1 MQFSKKKL
9 LSLIQENLNEMP
21 MDFDSQDRPDQG
33 VQDNLA
39 AGETPLKKIPFPQTG
54 DEPNKNFQEL
64 LASERYRQVVAK
76 MRQYTG
82 VNTPIRG
89 MQGLSPL
96 MQQMMGAHNQI
107 LQFEQNHRRE
117 LEALA
122 VELVM
127 KELGIPE
134 GSVQYDA
141 RIIGMGEFNPED
153 FNHDQ
158 EGEEEQGG
166 EEEGG
171 EQEMNFGNEIEI
183 VNDLEKLD
191 LEKAKRRFINT
202 IIQGASK
209 RGHYMYHYVEDRVRQ
224 IVGNDRIIGL
234 YGIMMSVNDAL
245 YWQLPDETMKAM
257 GNGGNI
263 AGREDVDRQ
272 TDPPT
277 VKARAVNFPV
287 LIHEL
292 IKGTLELVALHGR
305 NRDEEGNEE
314 DFTDIEDSEDTL
326 EKEMWD
332 LRLGPAIWDRIR
344 STFPED
350 VLTDETKGIIQLMV
364 FQHIFKKPAKE
375 FLVFMKEVVS
385 KSENGNRLME
395 TLVRAIEEDINNYDY
410 EQTMSEF
417 DEDLT
422 DITDETDNDELKDF
436 ILGIPGISLSNDND
450 DEGDDDDDLFRELGL
465 DRPTK

>member
-33 VQDNLA
+33 VQDDLA
-39 AGETPLKKIPFPQTG
+39 AGETPLQKIPFPETG

-64 LASERYRQVVAK
+64 LASERYKQVVAK

-82 VNTPIRG
+82 TNATIRG
-89 MQGLSPL
+89 TQGMSPL
-96 MQQMMGAHNQI
+96 MQQMMSAHNQI

-117 LEALA
+117 LEQLA

-158 EGEEEQGG
+158 EGEEEGG

-171 EQEMNFGNEIEI
+171 EEEMNFGNEIEI

-209 RGHYMYHYVEDRVRQ
+209 RGHYMYHYAEERIGQ
-224 IVGNDRIIGL
+224 IVGNDRLVGL

-245 YWQLPDETMKAM
+245 YWQLPNDTMKAM
-257 GNGGNI
+257 GQGGNI

-292 IKGTLELVALHGR
+292 IKGTMEILGTQGLPDDPKQAEMVMAS
-305 NRDEEGNEE
+305 
-314 DFTDIEDSEDTL
+314 TDSLSSEI
-326 EKEMWD
+326 WD
-332 LRLGPAIWDRIR
+332 LRIGPILWEKFLAAY
-344 STFPED
+344 PE
-350 VLTDETKGIIQLMV
+350 QL
-364 FQHIFKKPAKE
+364 
-375 FLVFMKEVVS
+375 
-385 KSENGNRLME
+385 
-395 TLVRAIEEDINNYDY
+395 
-410 EQTMSEF
+410 F
-417 DEDLT
+417 DEDKKFIQNYLFARFSALSADEFFKLAKMILRGDAKAT
-422 DITDETDNDELKDF
+422 SILDRMVKEIVEHLNEEHSDDDEDYGTDED
-436 ILGIPGISLSNDND
+436 
-450 DEGDDDDDLFRELGL
+450 GDTMGPDDDDLSDLDDFLGSL
-465 DRPTK
+465 GIDRS

>member
-33 VQDNLA
+33 VQDDLA
-39 AGETPLKKIPFPQTG
+39 AGETPLQKIPFPETG
-54 DEPNKNFQEL
+54 EEPNKNFQEL
-64 LASERYRQVVAK
+64 LASERYKQVVAK

-82 VNTPIRG
+82 TNATIRG
-89 MQGLSPL
+89 TQGMSPL
-96 MQQMMGAHNQI
+96 MQQMMSAHNQI

-117 LEALA
+117 LEQLA

-153 FNHDQ
+153 FGHDQ
-158 EGEEEQGG
+158 EEEGG
-166 EEEGG
+166 EEEG
-171 EQEMNFGNEIEI
+171 EEEMNFGNEIEI
-183 VNDLEKLD
+183 VNDLENLD

-224 IVGNDRIIGL
+224 IVGNDNIIGL

-245 YWQLPDETMKAM
+245 YWQLPDDTMKAM
-257 GNGGNI
+257 GQSGSV

-277 VKARAVNFPV
+277 IKARAVNFPV

-292 IKGTLELVALHGR
+292 IKGTLELVALQGR
-305 NRDEEGNEE
+305 KRDEEGNEE
-314 DFTDIEDSEDTL
+314 DFTDVEESEDTL

-332 LRLGPAIWDRIR
+332 LRLGPAIWERVR
-344 STFPED
+344 RQFPEE
-350 VLTDETKGIIQLMV
+350 VLVDEEKYKIQLLLFSHIIQ
-364 FQHIFKKPAKE
+364 KPAKE
-375 FLVFMKEVVS
+375 FLILMKEIIS
-385 KSENGNRLME
+385 GSENGKNLMS
-395 TLVRAIEEDINNYDY
+395 LLYRAIEQELQDYDY
-410 EQTMSEF
+410 TETMNQF
-417 DEDLT
+417 D
-422 DITDETDNDELKDF
+422 DELNN
-436 ILGIPGISLSNDND
+436 ISDNT
-450 DEGDDDDDLFRELGL
+450 DDDDFDDFLSGIEGIR
-465 DRPTK
+465 RPD

>member
-33 VQDNLA
+33 VQNDLA

-64 LASERYRQVVAK
+64 LASERYKQVVAK

-82 VNTPIRG
+82 TNATIRG
-89 MQGLSPL
+89 TQGMTPL
-96 MQQMMGAHNQI
+96 MQQMMSAHNQI

-117 LEALA
+117 LEQLA

-158 EGEEEQGG
+158 EEQGG
-166 EEEGG
+166 EEEG
-171 EQEMNFGNEIEI
+171 EQEMDFGNEIEI

-209 RGHYMYHYVEDRVRQ
+209 RGHYMYHYAEERISQ
-224 IVGNDRIIGL
+224 IVGNDRLVGL

-245 YWQLPDETMKAM
+245 YWQLPNDTMKSM
-257 GNGGNI
+257 GQAGNI

-314 DFTDIEDSEDTL
+314 DFSDVEESEDTL

-344 STFPED
+344 SKFPED
-350 VLTDETKGIIQLMV
+350 VLTDETKGIIQLIV

-385 KSENGNRLME
+385 NSDNGKRLME

-417 DEDLT
+417 DDELT
-422 DITDETDNDELKDF
+422 DITDQTNNDDLKDF
-436 ILGIPGISLSNDND
+436 ISGIPGVSLSSDND
-450 DEGDDDDDLFRELGL
+450 DEEDDDDDIFKELGL
-465 DRPTK
+465 DKPKK

>member
-1 MQFSKKKL
+1 MRISKKKL
-9 LSLIQENLNEMP
+9 LSLIKENLNEMP

-33 VQDNLA
+33 VQDKLST
-39 AGETPLKKIPFPQTG
+39 GETPLKKVPLPQTG
-54 DEPNKNFQEL
+54 NEPNNNFQEL
-64 LASERYRQVVAK
+64 LASERYKQVVEK
-76 MRQYTG
+76 LRQYTG
-82 VNTPIRG
+82 TNATVSG
-89 MQGLSPL
+89 MQGMSPL
-96 MQQMMGAHNQI
+96 MQQMMSAHNQI
-107 LQFEQNHRRE
+107 LSFEQNHRRE
-117 LEALA
+117 LEVLA
-122 VELVM
+122 IDLVK

-153 FNHDQ
+153 FGHD
-158 EGEEEQGG
+158 EEEQGG

-171 EQEMNFGNEIEI
+171 EEEMDFGNEIEI
-183 VNDLEKLD
+183 VNNLEDLN

-209 RGHYMYHYVEDRVRQ
+209 RGHYMYHYVEDRVRE

-245 YWQLPDETMKAM
+245 YWQLPDETMKSM
-257 GNGGNI
+257 GQAGAI

-292 IKGTLELVALHGR
+292 IKGTLELVALQGR
-305 NRDEEGNEE
+305 KRDEEGNEE
-314 DFTDIEDSEDTL
+314 DFTDVEESEDTL

-344 STFPED
+344 SKFPED
-350 VLTDETKGIIQLMV
+350 VLTDETKSIIQLMV

-385 KSENGNRLME
+385 NSESGNRLME

-410 EQTMSEF
+410 EQTMEEF

-422 DITDETDNDELKDF
+422 NVSDDTDNNELKDF
-436 ILGIPGISLSNDND
+436 ISGIPGISLSND
-450 DEGDDDDDLFRELGL
+450 DEDDDDDSLFDELGL

>member
-33 VQDNLA
+33 VQDKLA
-39 AGETPLKKIPFPQTG
+39 AGETPLQKIPFPQTG

-64 LASERYRQVVAK
+64 LASERYKQVVAK

-82 VNTPIRG
+82 NNAPVRG
-89 MQGLSPL
+89 MEGLSPL
-96 MQQMMGAHNQI
+96 MQQMMSAHNQI

-117 LEALA
+117 LEQLA
-122 VELVM
+122 IELVM

-158 EGEEEQGG
+158 EGEEEG
-166 EEEGG
+166 EEGG
-171 EQEMNFGNEIEI
+171 EQEMDLGNEIEI

-209 RGHYMYHYVEDRVRQ
+209 RGHYMYHYVEDRVRE

-257 GNGGNI
+257 GQAGNI

-277 VKARAVNFPV
+277 IKARAVNFPV

-292 IKGTLELVALHGR
+292 IKGTLELIALHGR

-314 DFTDIEDSEDTL
+314 DFTDIEESEDTL

-344 STFPED
+344 SKFPED
-350 VLTDETKGIIQLMV
+350 VLTDETKGIIQLIV

-385 KSENGNRLME
+385 NSEAGNRLME

-417 DEDLT
+417 DDELSDVT
-422 DITDETDNDELKDF
+422 DQTDNDELKDF
-436 ILGIPGISLSNDND
+436 ILGIPGISLSNDD
-450 DEGDDDDDLFRELGL
+450 DGEDDDDDLFKELGL

>member
-33 VQDNLA
+33 VQDDLA
-39 AGETPLKKIPFPQTG
+39 AGETPLQKIPFPETG

-82 VNTPIRG
+82 TNATIRG
-89 MQGLSPL
+89 TQGMSPL
-96 MQQMMGAHNQI
+96 MQQMMSAHNQI
-107 LQFEQNHRRE
+107 LQFEQNHRGE

-122 VELVM
+122 IELVM

-141 RIIGMGEFNPED
+141 KIIGMGEFNPED

-158 EGEEEQGG
+158 EGEEEGG

-171 EQEMNFGNEIEI
+171 EEEMNFGNEIEI

-209 RGHYMYHYVEDRVRQ
+209 RGHYMYHYAEERISQ
-224 IVGNDRIIGL
+224 IVGNDRLVGL

-245 YWQLPDETMKAM
+245 YWQLPNDTMKAM
-257 GNGGNI
+257 GQAGNI

-292 IKGTLELVALHGR
+292 IKGTLELVALQGR
-305 NRDEEGNEE
+305 KRDEEGNEE
-314 DFTDIEDSEDTL
+314 DFTAIEESEDTL

-344 STFPED
+344 SKFPED
-350 VLTDETKGIIQLMV
+350 VLTDEDKGIIQLMV

-375 FLVFMKEVVS
+375 FLVFMKEIVS
-385 KSENGNRLME
+385 NSENGNRLME

-410 EQTMSEF
+410 EQTMAEF

-422 DITDETDNDELKDF
+422 GISDETDNDELKGF
-436 ILGIPGISLSNDND
+436 LNNLGVDLPSGGND
-450 DEGDDDDDLFRELGL
+450 EEDDDDSLFDELGL

>member
-33 VQDNLA
+33 VQDKLA
-39 AGETPLKKIPFPQTG
+39 AGETPLQKIPFPQTG

-64 LASERYRQVVAK
+64 LASERYKQVVTK

-82 VNTPIRG
+82 TNTPMRG
-89 MQGLSPL
+89 MEGLSPL
-96 MQQMMGAHNQI
+96 MQQMMSAHNQI

-117 LEALA
+117 LEQLA

-158 EGEEEQGG
+158 EGEEEGG

-171 EQEMNFGNEIEI
+171 EQEMDLGNEIEI

-209 RGHYMYHYVEDRVRQ
+209 RGHYMYHYVEDRVRE

-257 GNGGNI
+257 GQAGNI

-277 VKARAVNFPV
+277 IKARAVNFPV

-292 IKGTLELVALHGR
+292 IKGTLELIALQGR

-314 DFTDIEDSEDTL
+314 DFTDIEESEDTL

-344 STFPED
+344 SKFPED
-350 VLTDETKGIIQLMV
+350 VLTDETKGIIQLIV

-385 KSENGNRLME
+385 NSEAGNRLME

-417 DEDLT
+417 DDELSDVT
-422 DITDETDNDELKDF
+422 DQTDNDELKDF
-436 ILGIPGISLSNDND
+436 ILGIPGISLSNDD
-450 DEGDDDDDLFRELGL
+450 DGEDDDDDLFDELGL

>member
-33 VQDNLA
+33 VQDKLA
-39 AGETPLKKIPFPQTG
+39 AGETPLKKIPFPETG
-54 DEPNKNFQEL
+54 EEPNKNFQEL
-64 LASERYRQVVAK
+64 LASERYKQVVDK

-82 VNTPIRG
+82 TNVTVSG
-89 MQGLSPL
+89 MQGMTPL
-96 MQQMMGAHNQI
+96 MQQMMSAHNQI

-117 LEALA
+117 LEQLA

-158 EGEEEQGG
+158 EEQGG

-171 EQEMNFGNEIEI
+171 EEEMNFGNEIEI

-245 YWQLPDETMKAM
+245 YWQLPDETMKSM
-257 GNGGNI
+257 GQSGAI

-277 VKARAVNFPV
+277 IKARAVNFPV

-292 IKGTLELVALHGR
+292 IKGTLELVALQGR
-305 NRDEEGNEE
+305 KRDEEGNEE
-314 DFTDIEDSEDTL
+314 DFTDIENSEDTL

-344 STFPED
+344 SKFPED
-350 VLTDETKGIIQLMV
+350 VLTDETKGIIQIIV

-385 KSENGNRLME
+385 NSDNGKRLME

-410 EQTMSEF
+410 EETMSEF
-417 DEDLT
+417 DDELT
-422 DITDETDNDELKDF
+422 DITDQTDNDDLKDF
-436 ILGIPGISLSNDND
+436 ISGIPGISLSNDND
-450 DEGDDDDDLFRELGL
+450 DEEDDDDIFKELGL
-465 DRPTK
+465 DKPKK

>member
-9 LSLIQENLNEMP
+9 LSLIKENLNEMP

-33 VQDNLA
+33 VQDKLA
-39 AGETPLKKIPFPQTG
+39 AGETPLKKIPFPKTG
-54 DEPNKNFQEL
+54 NEPNNNFQEL
-64 LASERYRQVVAK
+64 LASERYKQVVDK

-82 VNTPIRG
+82 ANTPMRG
-89 MQGLSPL
+89 MQGLTPL
-96 MQQMMGAHNQI
+96 MQQMMSAHNQI

-117 LEALA
+117 LEQLA

-153 FNHDQ
+153 FGHDQ
-158 EGEEEQGG
+158 EEEGG
-166 EEEGG
+166 EEEG
-171 EQEMNFGNEIEI
+171 EEEMNFGNEIEI
-183 VNDLEKLD
+183 VNDLENLD

-224 IVGNDRIIGL
+224 IVGNDNIIGL

-245 YWQLPDETMKAM
+245 YWQLPDDTMKAM
-257 GNGGNI
+257 GQSGSV

-277 VKARAVNFPV
+277 IKARAVNFPV

-292 IKGTLELVALHGR
+292 IKGTLELVALQGR
-305 NRDEEGNEE
+305 KRDEEGNEE
-314 DFTDIEDSEDTL
+314 DFTDVEESEDTL

-332 LRLGPAIWDRIR
+332 LRLGPAIWERVR
-344 STFPED
+344 RQFPEE
-350 VLTDETKGIIQLMV
+350 VLVDEEKYKIQLLLFSHIIQ
-364 FQHIFKKPAKE
+364 KPAKE
-375 FLVFMKEVVS
+375 FLILMKEIIS
-385 KSENGNRLME
+385 GSENGKNLMS
-395 TLVRAIEEDINNYDY
+395 LLYRAIEQELQDYDY
-410 EQTMSEF
+410 TETMNQF
-417 DEDLT
+417 D
-422 DITDETDNDELKDF
+422 DELNN
-436 ILGIPGISLSNDND
+436 ISDNT
-450 DEGDDDDDLFRELGL
+450 DDDDFDDFLSGIEGIR
-465 DRPTK
+465 RPD

>member
-33 VQDNLA
+33 VQDKLA
-39 AGETPLKKIPFPQTG
+39 AGETPLQKIPFPQTG

-64 LASERYRQVVAK
+64 LASERYKQVVAK

-82 VNTPIRG
+82 ANTPMRG

-96 MQQMMGAHNQI
+96 MQQMMSAHNQI

-158 EGEEEQGG
+158 EGEEEGG
-166 EEEGG
+166 EEEQGG
-171 EQEMNFGNEIEI
+171 EEMNFGNEIEI
-183 VNDLEKLD
+183 VNDIEKLD

-245 YWQLPDETMKAM
+245 YWQLPDETMKQM
-257 GNGGNI
+257 GQQGNI

-314 DFTDIEDSEDTL
+314 DFSDVEESEDTL

-344 STFPED
+344 SKFPED

-385 KSENGNRLME
+385 NSESGNRLME

-410 EQTMSEF
+410 EQTMAEF
-417 DEDLT
+417 DDDLS
-422 DITDETDNDELKDF
+422 DISDQTDNDELKDF
-436 ILGIPGISLSNDND
+436 ISGIPGISLSNND
-450 DEGDDDDDLFRELGL
+450 DDEEDDDDLFKELGL
-465 DRPTK
+465 DRPKNN

>member
-1 MQFSKKKL
+1 MQFYKKKL
-9 LSLIQENLNEMP
+9 LYLIKENLNEMP

-33 VQDNLA
+33 VQDKLST
-39 AGETPLKKIPFPQTG
+39 GETPLKKIPFPQTG

-82 VNTPIRG
+82 ANTPMRG
-89 MQGLSPL
+89 IQGLSPL
-96 MQQMMGAHNQI
+96 MQQMMSAHNQI

-117 LEALA
+117 LEELA

-134 GSVQYDA
+134 GSVQYDE

-153 FNHDQ
+153 FNHD
-158 EGEEEQGG
+158 EEEQGG

-171 EQEMNFGNEIEI
+171 EEEMNFGNEIEI

-209 RGHYMYHYVEDRVRQ
+209 RGHYMYHFVEDRVRQ

-245 YWQLPDETMKAM
+245 YWQLPDEQMKAM
-257 GNGGNI
+257 GQAGNI

-292 IKGTLELVALHGR
+292 IKGTLELVAIQGR
-305 NRDEEGNEE
+305 PRDEEGNEE
-314 DFTDIEDSEDTL
+314 DFSDIEESEDTL

-364 FQHIFKKPAKE
+364 FQHIFKQPAKE
-375 FLVFMKEVVS
+375 FLVLMKEVIS
-385 KSENGNRLME
+385 NSEDGNRLME
-395 TLVRAIEEDINNYDY
+395 RLVRAIEEDINNYDY
-410 EQTMSEF
+410 EQTMLEF
-417 DEDLT
+417 DEDLSS
-422 DITDETDNDELKDF
+422 ISDETDNDDLKDF
-436 ILGIPGISLSNDND
+436 ISGIPGISLSND
-450 DEGDDDDDLFRELGL
+450 DEEDDDDSLFDELGL

>member
-33 VQDNLA
+33 VQDKLA
-39 AGETPLKKIPFPQTG
+39 TGETPLKKIPFPKTG

-82 VNTPIRG
+82 ANTPMRG
-89 MQGLSPL
+89 IQGLSPL
-96 MQQMMGAHNQI
+96 MQQMMSAHNQI

-117 LEALA
+117 LEELA

-158 EGEEEQGG
+158 EGEEEGG

-171 EQEMNFGNEIEI
+171 QEEMNFGNEIEI

-209 RGHYMYHYVEDRVRQ
+209 RGHYMYHFVEDRVRQ

-245 YWQLPDETMKAM
+245 YWQLPDEQMKAM
-257 GNGGNI
+257 GQSGGNI

-277 VKARAVNFPV
+277 IKARAVNFPV

-292 IKGTLELVALHGR
+292 IKGTLELVAIQGR
-305 NRDEEGNEE
+305 PRDEEGNEE
-314 DFTDIEDSEDTL
+314 DFSDIEESEDTL

-410 EQTMSEF
+410 EQTMAEF

-422 DITDETDNDELKDF
+422 GISDETDNDELKGF
-436 ILGIPGISLSNDND
+436 LNNLGVDLPSGGND
-450 DEGDDDDDLFRELGL
+450 EEDDDDSLFDELGL

>member
-33 VQDNLA
+33 VQDKLA
-39 AGETPLKKIPFPQTG
+39 AGETPLKKIPFPETG
-54 DEPNKNFQEL
+54 EEPNKNFQEL
-64 LASERYRQVVAK
+64 LASERYKQVVDK

-82 VNTPIRG
+82 TNVTVSG
-89 MQGLSPL
+89 MQGMTPL
-96 MQQMMGAHNQI
+96 MQQMMSAHNQI

-117 LEALA
+117 LEQLA

-158 EGEEEQGG
+158 EEQGG

-171 EQEMNFGNEIEI
+171 EEEMNFGNEIEI

-245 YWQLPDETMKAM
+245 YWQLPDETMKSM
-257 GNGGNI
+257 GQSGAI

-277 VKARAVNFPV
+277 IKARAVNFPV

-292 IKGTLELVALHGR
+292 IKGTLELVALQGR
-305 NRDEEGNEE
+305 KRDEEGNEE
-314 DFTDIEDSEDTL
+314 DFTDIENSEDTL

-344 STFPED
+344 SKFPED
-350 VLTDETKGIIQLMV
+350 VLTDETKGIIQIIV

-385 KSENGNRLME
+385 NSDNGKRLME

-410 EQTMSEF
+410 EETMSEF
-417 DEDLT
+417 DDELT
-422 DITDETDNDELKDF
+422 DITDQTDNDDLKDF
-436 ILGIPGISLSNDND
+436 ISGIPGISLSNDND
-450 DEGDDDDDLFRELGL
+450 DEEDDDDDIFKELGL
-465 DRPTK
+465 DKPKK

>member
-1 MQFSKKKL
+1 MRISKKNL
-9 LSLIQENLNEMP
+9 LSLIKENLNEMP

-33 VQDNLA
+33 VQDKLSS
-39 AGETPLKKIPFPQTG
+39 GETPLKKIPLPQTG
-54 DEPNKNFQEL
+54 NEPNKNFQEL
-64 LASERYRQVVAK
+64 LASERYKQVVEK

-82 VNTPIRG
+82 TNATISG
-89 MQGLSPL
+89 MQGMSPL
-96 MQQMMGAHNQI
+96 MQQMMSAHNQI
-107 LQFEQNHRRE
+107 LSFEQNHRRE
-117 LEALA
+117 LESLA
-122 VELVM
+122 VDLVK
-127 KELGIPE
+127 KELGIPD

-153 FNHDQ
+153 FGHD
-158 EGEEEQGG
+158 EEEQGG

-171 EQEMNFGNEIEI
+171 EEEMNFGNEIEI
-183 VNDLEKLD
+183 VNNLEDLN

-209 RGHYMYHYVEDRVRQ
+209 RGHYMYHYVEDRVRE

-257 GNGGNI
+257 GQAGAI

-305 NRDEEGNEE
+305 KRDEEGNEE
-314 DFTDIEDSEDTL
+314 DFTDIENSEDTL

-344 STFPED
+344 SKFPED
-350 VLTDETKGIIQLMV
+350 VLTDETKSIIQLMV

-385 KSENGNRLME
+385 NSENGNRLME
-395 TLVRAIEEDINNYDY
+395 TMVRAIEEDINNYDY

-422 DITDETDNDELKDF
+422 NVSDETDNNELKDF
-436 ILGIPGISLSNDND
+436 ISGIPGISLSND
-450 DEGDDDDDLFRELGL
+450 DEEDDDDSLFDELGL

>member
-1 MQFSKKKL
+1 M
-9 LSLIQENLNEMP
+9 E
-21 MDFDSQDRPDQG
+21 
-33 VQDNLA
+33 
-39 AGETPLKKIPFPQTG
+39 
-54 DEPNKNFQEL
+54 
-64 LASERYRQVVAK
+64 
-76 MRQYTG
+76 
-82 VNTPIRG
+82 
-89 MQGLSPL
+89 GLSPL
-96 MQQMMGAHNQI
+96 MQQMMSAHNQI

-134 GSVQYDA
+134 GSVQFDA

-158 EGEEEQGG
+158 EGEEGG

-171 EQEMNFGNEIEI
+171 DEMDLGNEIEI

-209 RGHYMYHYVEDRVRQ
+209 RGHYMYHYAEERISQ

-245 YWQLPDETMKAM
+245 YWQLPNETMKAM
-257 GNGGNI
+257 GQAGNI

-277 VKARAVNFPV
+277 IKARAVNFPV

-292 IKGTLELVALHGR
+292 IKGTLELIAIQGR
-305 NRDEEGNEE
+305 PRDEEGNEE
-314 DFTDIEDSEDTL
+314 DFTDIEGSEDTL

-344 STFPED
+344 SKFPED
-350 VLTDETKGIIQLMV
+350 VLTDESKGIIQLMV

-385 KSENGNRLME
+385 NSENGNRLME
-395 TLVRAIEEDINNYDY
+395 TLVRAIEQDINNYDY
-410 EQTMSEF
+410 EQTMMEF

-422 DITDETDNDELKDF
+422 DITDETDNDDLKDF
-436 ILGIPGISLSNDND
+436 ISGIPGISLSNDQ
-450 DEGDDDDDLFRELGL
+450 EDDDDDSLFDELGL

>member
-1 MQFSKKKL
+1 MRISKKKL
-9 LSLIQENLNEMP
+9 LSLIKENLNEMP

-33 VQDNLA
+33 VQDKLST
-39 AGETPLKKIPFPQTG
+39 GETPLKKVPLPQTG
-54 DEPNKNFQEL
+54 NEPNNNFQEL
-64 LASERYRQVVAK
+64 LASERYKQVVEK
-76 MRQYTG
+76 LRQYTG
-82 VNTPIRG
+82 TNATVSG
-89 MQGLSPL
+89 MQGMTPL
-96 MQQMMGAHNQI
+96 MQQMMSAHNQI
-107 LQFEQNHRRE
+107 LSFEQNHRRE

-122 VELVM
+122 VDLVK
-127 KELGIPE
+127 KELGIPD

-153 FNHDQ
+153 FGHD
-158 EGEEEQGG
+158 EEEQGG
-166 EEEGG
+166 EE
-171 EQEMNFGNEIEI
+171 EMNFGNEIEI
-183 VNDLEKLD
+183 VNDLENLN

-209 RGHYMYHYVEDRVRQ
+209 RGHYMYHYVEDRVRE

-245 YWQLPDETMKAM
+245 YWQLPDETMKSM
-257 GNGGNI
+257 GQAGAI

-292 IKGTLELVALHGR
+292 IKGTLELVALQGR
-305 NRDEEGNEE
+305 KRDEEGNEE
-314 DFTDIEDSEDTL
+314 DFTDVEESEDTL

-344 STFPED
+344 SKFPED
-350 VLTDETKGIIQLMV
+350 VLTDETKSIIQLMV

-385 KSENGNRLME
+385 NSETGNRLME

-410 EQTMSEF
+410 EQTMAEF
-417 DEDLT
+417 DEDLNNVS
-422 DITDETDNDELKDF
+422 DETDNNELKDF
-436 ILGIPGISLSNDND
+436 ISGIPGISLSND
-450 DEGDDDDDLFRELGL
+450 DEDDDDDSLFDELGL

>member
-33 VQDNLA
+33 VQDDLA

-82 VNTPIRG
+82 VNTPMRG
-89 MQGLSPL
+89 MEGLSPL
-96 MQQMMGAHNQI
+96 MQQMMNAHNQI

-122 VELVM
+122 IELVM
-127 KELGIPE
+127 KELGVPE

-153 FNHDQ
+153 FSHDQ
-158 EGEEEQGG
+158 EGEEEGG

-171 EQEMNFGNEIEI
+171 EQEMNLGNEVEI

-209 RGHYMYHYVEDRVRQ
+209 RGHYMYHYAEERVRQ

-245 YWQLPDETMKAM
+245 YWQLPNETMKAM
-257 GNGGNI
+257 GSGGNI

-344 STFPED
+344 SKFPED

-385 KSENGNRLME
+385 DSENGNRLMT

-410 EQTMSEF
+410 EQTMAEF

-422 DITDETDNDELKDF
+422 DISDETDNDELKDF

-450 DEGDDDDDLFRELGL
+450 DEGDDDDDLFKELGL

>member
-1 MQFSKKKL
+1 MQLSKKKL

-33 VQDNLA
+33 VQNDLA
-39 AGETPLKKIPFPQTG
+39 AGETPLKKIPFPETG

-89 MQGLSPL
+89 MEGLSPL
-96 MQQMMGAHNQI
+96 MRQMMSAHNQI
-107 LQFEQNHRRE
+107 LQFEQDHRRE

-134 GSVQYDA
+134 GTVQYDA

-153 FNHDQ
+153 FGHDQ
-158 EGEEEQGG
+158 EGEEEGG

-171 EQEMNFGNEIEI
+171 EQEMDLGNEIEI

-245 YWQLPDETMKAM
+245 YWQLPNETMKAM
-257 GNGGNI
+257 GNGGSI

-272 TDPPT
+272 TNPPT

-292 IKGTLELVALHGR
+292 IKGTLELIALHGR

-344 STFPED
+344 SKFPED

-385 KSENGNRLME
+385 DSENGNRLMT
-395 TLVRAIEEDINNYDY
+395 TLVRAIEEDINNYEY
-410 EQTMSEF
+410 EQTMAEF

-436 ILGIPGISLSNDND
+436 ISGIPGISLSNNND
-450 DEGDDDDDLFRELGL
+450 EDEDDDSLFDELGL

>member
-33 VQDNLA
+33 VQNDLA

-64 LASERYRQVVAK
+64 LASERYKQVVAK

-82 VNTPIRG
+82 TNATIRG
-89 MQGLSPL
+89 TQGMTPL
-96 MQQMMGAHNQI
+96 MQQMMSAHNQI

-117 LEALA
+117 LEQLA

-158 EGEEEQGG
+158 EEQGG
-166 EEEGG
+166 EEEG
-171 EQEMNFGNEIEI
+171 EQEMDFGNEIEI

-209 RGHYMYHYVEDRVRQ
+209 RGHYMYHYVEERVRQ
-224 IVGNDRIIGL
+224 IIGNDRIIGL

-245 YWQLPDETMKAM
+245 YWQLPDEQMKAM
-257 GNGGNI
+257 GQSGNI

-292 IKGTLELVALHGR
+292 IKGTLELVALQGR
-305 NRDEEGNEE
+305 KRDEEGNEE
-314 DFTDIEDSEDTL
+314 DFSDVEDSEDTL

-344 STFPED
+344 SKFPED
-350 VLTDETKGIIQLMV
+350 VLTDETKGIIQLIV

-385 KSENGNRLME
+385 NSDNGKRLME

-417 DEDLT
+417 DDELT
-422 DITDETDNDELKDF
+422 DITDQTNNDDLKDF
-436 ILGIPGISLSNDND
+436 ISGIPGISLSSDND
-450 DEGDDDDDLFRELGL
+450 DEEDDDDDIFKELGL
-465 DRPTK
+465 DKPKK

>member
-1 MQFSKKKL
+1 MRISKKNL
-9 LSLIQENLNEMP
+9 LSLIKENLNEMP

-33 VQDNLA
+33 VQDKLSS
-39 AGETPLKKIPFPQTG
+39 GETPLKKIPLPQTG
-54 DEPNKNFQEL
+54 NEPNKNFQEL
-64 LASERYRQVVAK
+64 LASERYKQVVEK

-82 VNTPIRG
+82 TNATISG
-89 MQGLSPL
+89 MQGMSPL
-96 MQQMMGAHNQI
+96 MQQMMSAHNQI
-107 LQFEQNHRRE
+107 LSVEQNHRRE
-117 LEALA
+117 LEILA
-122 VELVM
+122 IDLVK

-153 FNHDQ
+153 FGHD
-158 EGEEEQGG
+158 EEEQGG

-171 EQEMNFGNEIEI
+171 EEEMDFGNEIEI
-183 VNDLEKLD
+183 VNNLESLN

-209 RGHYMYHYVEDRVRQ
+209 RGHYMYHYVEDRVRE

-245 YWQLPDETMKAM
+245 YWQLPDETMKSM
-257 GNGGNI
+257 GQAGAI

-292 IKGTLELVALHGR
+292 IKGTLELVALQGR
-305 NRDEEGNEE
+305 KRDEEGNEE
-314 DFTDIEDSEDTL
+314 DFTDVEESEDTL

-344 STFPED
+344 SKFPED
-350 VLTDETKGIIQLMV
+350 VLTDETKSIIQLMV

-385 KSENGNRLME
+385 NSESGNRLME

-410 EQTMSEF
+410 EQTMEEF

-422 DITDETDNDELKDF
+422 NVSDDTDNNELKDF
-436 ILGIPGISLSNDND
+436 ISGIPGISLSND
-450 DEGDDDDDLFRELGL
+450 DEEDDDDSLFDELGL

>member
-33 VQDNLA
+33 VQDKLA
-39 AGETPLKKIPFPQTG
+39 AGETPLQKIPFPETG

-64 LASERYRQVVAK
+64 LASERYKQVVAK

-82 VNTPIRG
+82 NNAPIRG
-89 MQGLSPL
+89 MEGLSPL
-96 MQQMMGAHNQI
+96 MQQMMSAHNQI

-117 LEALA
+117 LEQLA

-158 EGEEEQGG
+158 EGEEEG
-166 EEEGG
+166 EEGEEGG
-171 EQEMNFGNEIEI
+171 EQEMDLGNEIEI

-209 RGHYMYHYVEDRVRQ
+209 RGHYMYHYVEDRVRE

-257 GNGGNI
+257 GQAGNI

-314 DFTDIEDSEDTL
+314 DFSAVEDSEDTL

-344 STFPED
+344 SKFPED
-350 VLTDETKGIIQLMV
+350 VLTDETKGIIQLIV

-385 KSENGNRLME
+385 NSEAGNRLME

-417 DEDLT
+417 D
-422 DITDETDNDELKDF
+422 DELSDVADQTDNDDLKDF
-436 ILGIPGISLSNDND
+436 IMGIPGVSLSNDE
-450 DEGDDDDDLFRELGL
+450 DEEDDDDDLFRELGL

>member
-33 VQDNLA
+33 VQDKLA
-39 AGETPLKKIPFPQTG
+39 AGETPLQKIPFPQTG

-64 LASERYRQVVAK
+64 LASERYKQVVAK

-82 VNTPIRG
+82 TNATLRG
-89 MQGLSPL
+89 MEGLTPL
-96 MQQMMGAHNQI
+96 MQQMMSAHNQI

-117 LEALA
+117 LEQLA

-158 EGEEEQGG
+158 EGEQEGG

-171 EQEMNFGNEIEI
+171 QPEMDLGNEMEI

-209 RGHYMYHYVEDRVRQ
+209 RGHYMYHYVEDRVRE

-257 GNGGNI
+257 GQAGNI

-277 VKARAVNFPV
+277 IKARAVNFPV

-292 IKGTLELVALHGR
+292 IKGTLELIALHGR

-314 DFTDIEDSEDTL
+314 DFTDIEESEDTL

-344 STFPED
+344 SKFPED
-350 VLTDETKGIIQLMV
+350 VLTDETKGIIQLIV

-385 KSENGNRLME
+385 NSETGNRLMQ
-395 TLVRAIEEDINNYDY
+395 TLVRGIEEDINNYDY

-417 DEDLT
+417 DDELT
-422 DITDETDNDELKDF
+422 DATDQTDNDELKDF
-436 ILGIPGISLSNDND
+436 ILGIPGISLSND
-450 DEGDDDDDLFRELGL
+450 DEEDDDDDIFRELGL

>member
-1 MQFSKKKL
+1 MEFSKKKL

-33 VQDNLA
+33 VQDKLA
-39 AGETPLKKIPFPQTG
+39 AGETPLQKIPFPQTG

-64 LASERYRQVVAK
+64 LASERYKQVVDK

-82 VNTPIRG
+82 ANTPMRG

-96 MQQMMGAHNQI
+96 MQQMMSAHNQI

-122 VELVM
+122 VELVI

-158 EGEEEQGG
+158 EGEEEGG
-166 EEEGG
+166 EEEQGG
-171 EQEMNFGNEIEI
+171 EEMNFGNEIEI
-183 VNDLEKLD
+183 VNDIEKLD

-245 YWQLPDETMKAM
+245 YWQLPDETMKQM
-257 GNGGNI
+257 GQQGNI

-314 DFTDIEDSEDTL
+314 DFSDVEESEDTL

-344 STFPED
+344 SKFPED

-385 KSENGNRLME
+385 NSESGNRLME

-410 EQTMSEF
+410 EQTMAEF
-417 DEDLT
+417 DDDLS
-422 DITDETDNDELKDF
+422 DISDQTDNDELKDF
-436 ILGIPGISLSNDND
+436 ISGIPGISLSNND
-450 DEGDDDDDLFRELGL
+450 DDEEDDDDLFKELGL
-465 DRPTK
+465 DRPKNN

>member
-33 VQDNLA
+33 VQDKLA
-39 AGETPLKKIPFPQTG
+39 AGDTPLQKIPFPETG

-64 LASERYRQVVAK
+64 LASERYKQVVAK

-82 VNTPIRG
+82 TNTPMRG
-89 MQGLSPL
+89 MEGLSPL
-96 MQQMMGAHNQI
+96 MQQMMSAHNQI

-117 LEALA
+117 LEQLA

-127 KELGIPE
+127 KELGVPE

-158 EGEEEQGG
+158 EGEEEGG
-166 EEEGG
+166 EEGG
-171 EQEMNFGNEIEI
+171 EQEMDFDNEIEI

-224 IVGNDRIIGL
+224 IVGDDRIIGL

-257 GNGGNI
+257 GQGGNI

-314 DFTDIEDSEDTL
+314 DFTDIEESEDTL

-344 STFPED
+344 SKFPED
-350 VLTDETKGIIQLMV
+350 VLTDETKAVIQLIV

-385 KSENGNRLME
+385 NSETGNRLIE
-395 TLVRAIEEDINNYDY
+395 TLVRGIEEDINNYDY

-417 DEDLT
+417 DDELT
-422 DITDETDNDELKDF
+422 DITDQTDNDELKDF
-436 ILGIPGISLSNDND
+436 ISGIPGISLSND
-450 DEGDDDDDLFRELGL
+450 DEEDDDDSLFDELGL

>member
-33 VQDNLA
+33 LQDDLA
-39 AGETPLKKIPFPQTG
+39 AGETPLKKIPFPKTG

-82 VNTPIRG
+82 ANTPMRG

-96 MQQMMGAHNQI
+96 MQQMMSAHNQI

-117 LEALA
+117 LEELS

-153 FNHDQ
+153 FNHD
-158 EGEEEQGG
+158 EEEQGG

-171 EQEMNFGNEIEI
+171 EEEMNFGNEIEI

-209 RGHYMYHYVEDRVRQ
+209 RGHYVEDRVRQ

-245 YWQLPDETMKAM
+245 YWQLPNETMKSM
-257 GNGGNI
+257 GQSGGNI

-292 IKGTLELVALHGR
+292 IKGTLELVAIQGR
-305 NRDEEGNEE
+305 PRDEEGNEE
-314 DFTDIEDSEDTL
+314 DFTDIEGSEDTL

-375 FLVFMKEVVS
+375 FLVFMKEIVS

-410 EQTMSEF
+410 EQTMAEF

-436 ILGIPGISLSNDND
+436 ISGIPGISLSND
-450 DEGDDDDDLFRELGL
+450 DEEDDDDDSLFDELGL

>member
-1 MQFSKKKL
+1 MRISKKKL
-9 LSLIQENLNEMP
+9 LSLIKENLNEMP

-33 VQDNLA
+33 VQDKLSS
-39 AGETPLKKIPFPQTG
+39 GETPLKKVPFPQTG
-54 DEPNKNFQEL
+54 NEPNNNFQEL
-64 LASERYRQVVAK
+64 LASERYKQVVEK

-82 VNTPIRG
+82 TNATVSG
-89 MQGLSPL
+89 MQGMTPL
-96 MQQMMGAHNQI
+96 MQQMMSAHNQI

-117 LEALA
+117 LEELA

-127 KELGIPE
+127 KELSIPE

-153 FNHDQ
+153 FNHD
-158 EGEEEQGG
+158 EEEQGG

-171 EQEMNFGNEIEI
+171 EEEMNFGNEIEI
-183 VNDLEKLD
+183 VNDLEQLD

-209 RGHYMYHYVEDRVRQ
+209 RGHYMYHYVEDKVRQ

-245 YWQLPDETMKAM
+245 YWQLPDESMKAM
-257 GNGGNI
+257 GQSGAI

-314 DFTDIEDSEDTL
+314 DFTDIEESEDTL

-344 STFPED
+344 SKFPED
-350 VLTDETKGIIQLMV
+350 VLMDETKGIIQLMV

-385 KSENGNRLME
+385 NSENGNRLVE

-410 EQTMSEF
+410 EQTMTEF
-417 DEDLT
+417 DEDLSNVSN
-422 DITDETDNDELKDF
+422 ETEDDVLKDF
-436 ILGIPGISLSNDND
+436 ITGIPGISLSNND
-450 DEGDDDDDLFRELGL
+450 DDEDDEDDIYKELGL
-465 DRPTK
+465 DRPKR